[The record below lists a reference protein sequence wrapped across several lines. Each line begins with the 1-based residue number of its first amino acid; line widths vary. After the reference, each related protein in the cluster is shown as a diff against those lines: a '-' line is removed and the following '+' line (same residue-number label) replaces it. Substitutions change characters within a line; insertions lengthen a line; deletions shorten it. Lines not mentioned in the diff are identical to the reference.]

1 MFVIGKVSAPLVRR
15 SVVPRIFRFV
25 GANAGLCSKGG
36 ASSGENQE
44 SQSSESSMRQ
54 QIVEKALGY
63 VPTMGW
69 TEDALAQAATD
80 FGLPPLNHR
89 IVSRGPVE
97 IVDLFLAKKRI
108 HVKEF
113 MKAAS
118 MAREDDAGEV
128 GKDETGGSHSD
139 SDDDIVY
146 KAIEAHLDFI
156 APYVPSWP
164 SAISLMIH
172 PDELPH
178 LLELSS
184 EVANDLCEYAGIKAA
199 RTDWYTER
207 ALLLSVFASTE
218 LYMLTDTSEGFTDTK
233 DFLKRS
239 LQKRS
244 ELRSQSPTTLFA
256 LRFGIEK
263 AFEEVMKVAASSRK

>member
-1 MFVIGKVSAPLVRR
+1 MYSIRFVAPLRR
-15 SVVPRIFRFV
+15 YGSRSRN
-25 GANAGLCSKGG
+25 GAGAHFFSSNAREED
-36 ASSGENQE
+36 ASG
-44 SQSSESSMRQ
+44 SESMRQ

-69 TEDALAQAATD
+69 TEAALAQAATD

-97 IVDLFLAKKRI
+97 MVDLFLAKKRI

-113 MKAAS
+113 MVAAS
-118 MAREDDAGEV
+118 LAQEGEV
-128 GKDETGGSHSD
+128 EDEGIQDGDEADNSN
-139 SDDDIVY
+139 DDMVY

-172 PDELPH
+172 PDELPR

-184 EVANDLCEYAGIKAA
+184 EVAGDLCEYADIKAA

-218 LYMLTDTSEGFTDTK
+218 LYMLTDQSDGFKDTK

-239 LQKRS
+239 LVKRS
-244 ELRSQSPTTLFA
+244 ELRNHSPTTLYAF
-256 LRFGIEK
+256 RFGIEK
-263 AFEEVMKVAASSRK
+263 AFQEVMKVSASINRTR